1 MSLVPVSRVR
11 VLNDAPVKPD
21 AAYVLYW
28 MVAFRRLTWNFALER
43 AAWWARELGR
53 PLIVFEPLR
62 SDYPWASDRLHR
74 FVLDGM
80 ADHLEALEGRD
91 SVRYIPWVETTP
103 QQGQGLLAALAAEA
117 SVVVTDDFP
126 AFFIPRMLDAARG
139 GLTVR
144 CEAIDANG
152 LLPIRQPDRE
162 FQTAYAFRRYLQQSL
177 PTHLAEPPAADPLAG
192 LPELAP
198 PPLPAALT
206 GRWQTP
212 ARELIDGRL
221 PLSTLPIDH
230 SVPPVEQRGGPRAAR
245 ARLQRFLDTGLEAYG
260 TGRNRVDGDVTSRL
274 SPYLHFGHIASWDV
288 VAAALARDG
297 WLGRTSARAAGA
309 REGWWGASPA
319 VEAFLDQIVTWR
331 ELGFN
336 LCVQRPDAY
345 DHYESLPAWAR
356 ATLGKHESDPRAYRY
371 GLDEF
376 AAARTHDAL
385 WNAAQGQ
392 LLADG
397 RIHTY
402 LRMLWGKKVLE
413 WTATPRD
420 ALAVLIELNNRYAL
434 DGRDPNSYSGIFW
447 TLGRYDRP
455 WAPERPVVGTV
466 RYMSSENT
474 ARKMPVRSYIRRYAP
489 TDGAADAQPA
499 LLDLT

>member
-1 MSLVPVSRVR
+1 M
-11 VLNDAPVKPD
+11 NDAPARPE

-28 MVAFRRLTWNFALER
+28 MVAFRRLTWNVALER
-43 AAWWARELGR
+43 AVWWARELGR
-53 PLIVFEPLR
+53 PLVIFEPLR

-80 ADHLEALEGRD
+80 ADHLEALDGRKD
-91 SVRYIPWVETTP
+91 VRYVPWVEAGRH
-103 QQGQGLLAALAAEA
+103 QGRGLLAALAADA
-117 SVVVTDDFP
+117 AVVVTDDFP
-126 AFFIPRMLDAARG
+126 AFFIPKMIEAAG
-139 GLTVR
+139 EALTVR
-144 CEAIDANG
+144 CEAVDGNG
-152 LLPIRQPDRE
+152 LLPVRQADRE

-177 PTHLAEPPAADPLAG
+177 PAHLADPPAADPLAE
-192 LPELAP
+192 LPELAA
-198 PPLPAALT
+198 PPLPAVLT

-212 ARELIDGRL
+212 TRELITGRV

-230 SVPPVEQRGGPRAAR
+230 SVEPVEQRGGARAAHTT
-245 ARLQRFLDTGLEAYG
+245 LQRFLDTGLANYG
-260 TGRNRVDGDVTSRL
+260 VARNKVEGDVSSRL
-274 SPYLHFGHIASWDV
+274 SPYLHFGHLASWDV
-288 VAAALARDG
+288 VATVLARDG
-297 WLGRTSARAAGA
+297 WLGRTSSRAAGA
-309 REGWWGASPA
+309 REGWWGASPP

-336 LCVQRPDAY
+336 ACVQRPDDY
-345 DHYESLPAWAR
+345 DQYESLPAWAR
-356 ATLGKHESDPRAYRY
+356 STLGKHESDPRAYRY

-376 AAARTHDAL
+376 AAGRTHDPL

-392 LLADG
+392 LRAEG
-397 RIHTY
+397 RIHNY

-413 WTATPRD
+413 WTATPRE
-420 ALAVLIELNNRYAL
+420 ALAVLVELNNRYAL
-434 DGRDPNSYSGIFW
+434 DGRDPNSYTGILW

-455 WAPERPVVGTV
+455 WAPERPVFGTV

-489 TDGAADAQPA
+489 ADGAAGAQPA

>member
-1 MSLVPVSRVR
+1 MSLVPSSRVR
-11 VLNDAPVKPD
+11 ALNDAPLKPD
-21 AAYVLYW
+21 AAFVLYW
-28 MVAFRRLTWNFALER
+28 MVASRRLTWNFALER

-80 ADHLEALEGRD
+80 ADHLEALEGRQG
-91 SVRYIPWVETTP
+91 VRYIPWVETTP
-103 QQGQGLLAALAAEA
+103 KQGRGLMAALAADA

-126 AFFIPRMLDAARG
+126 AFFIPRMLDAACRS
-139 GLTVR
+139 LSVR
-144 CEAIDANG
+144 CEAVDANG

-162 FQTAYAFRRYLQQSL
+162 FPTAYAFRRYLQQSL
-177 PTHLAEPPAADPLAG
+177 PEHLAGPPAANPLAG
-192 LPELAP
+192 LPELAAP
-198 PPLPAALT
+198 PPPAALT

-212 ARELIDGRL
+212 TRELIDGRL
-221 PLSTLPIDH
+221 PLSRVPIDH
-230 SVPPVEQRGGPRAAR
+230 GVPTVEQRGGPRAAR
-245 ARLQRFLDTGLEAYG
+245 AALQRFLDTGLEGYG

-288 VAAALARDG
+288 VAAVLARDG
-297 WLGRTSARAAGA
+297 WLGRTSARASGA

-336 LCVQRPDAY
+336 LCVQRPDAC
-345 DHYESLPAWAR
+345 DRYESLPAWAR

-376 AAARTHDAL
+376 AGARTHDAL

-392 LLADG
+392 LLAEG
-397 RIHTY
+397 RIHNY

-413 WTATPRD
+413 WTATPRE

-434 DGRDPNSYSGIFW
+434 DGRDPNSYSGILW

-455 WAPERPVVGTV
+455 WAPERPIFGTV

-489 TDGAADAQPA
+489 AEGAADAQPA